1 MKRNTILSC
10 ILLTVLLLGAISLLV
25 YEKQSIFNGS
35 RVKNPDG
42 YTLEFTKM
50 NQTDSHTLA
59 LQAGDSLTVDF
70 AIDRGR
76 VDLTVGIPG
85 ENPIYRGND
94 LDSAVFDLTIP
105 KDGAYQIAV
114 SAKHASGFVL
124 IYAHRKSA

>member
-1 MKRNTILSC
+1 MKRKTIAI
-10 ILLTVLLLGAISLLV
+10 ILIALVLLGAISFVV
-25 YEKQSIFNGS
+25 YEKRTLFNGS
-35 RVKNPDG
+35 RVKNPDC
-42 YTLEFTKM
+42 YTLEFTAM

-59 LQAGDSLTVDF
+59 LQAGDSLSVDF

-94 LDSAVFDLTIP
+94 IDSAVFDLTIP
-105 KDGAYQIAV
+105 KDGAYQVTV

-124 IYAHRKSA
+124 IYAHEKGE